1 MSKTILITGSSRGIG
16 ATLAK
21 LAVNDGYE
29 VIIHGRKLSRHL
41 KLIAKQLGSRFL
53 SFDVNNEKEI
63 KHSLKSIKKIDILV
77 NSAGLNISKSFIKLT
92 DEDWRSVYNTN
103 VFGIANVIRCT
114 LPIMKKSN
122 LLSKIINIA
131 SVKGTYSAV
140 GHLAYASSK
149 AAVINLTTGLAKELA
164 PNVLVNSVS
173 PGFTST
179 DMTKNTWS
187 KRIKKQVDSILLKR
201 MATPDEIAN
210 VVLFLCSDKCSYITG
225 QNINVDGG
233 FGIKNE

>member
-29 VIIHGRKLSRHL
+29 VILHGRKLSRNL
-41 KLIAKQLGSRFL
+41 KLIAKQLGSKFV

-63 KHSLKSIKKIDILV
+63 KYALKNIKKIDVLV
-77 NSAGLNISKSFIKLT
+77 NSAGLNISKPFVKLT
-92 DEDWRSVYNTN
+92 DKDWRFVYNVN
-103 VFGIANVIRCT
+103 VFGTANVVRCI
-114 LPIMKKSN
+114 LPIIKKSTC
-122 LLSKIINIA
+122 SKIINIA
-131 SVKGTYSAV
+131 SVKGTSSAV
-140 GHLAYASSK
+140 GHAAYSSSK
-149 AAVINLTTGLAKELA
+149 AAVINLTAGLAKELA
-164 PNVLVNSVS
+164 PSVMVNSVS
-173 PGFTST
+173 PGFTNT

-201 MATPDEIAN
+201 MATPEEIAN
-210 VVLFLCSDKCSYITG
+210 VVLFLCSDKCTYITG

>member
-21 LAVNDGYE
+21 LATNDGYE
-29 VIIHGRKLSRHL
+29 VILHGRKLSRNL
-41 KLIAKQLGSRFL
+41 KLIARQLGSRCV

-63 KHSLKSIKKIDILV
+63 KHALKSIKKIDILV
-77 NSAGLNISKSFIKLT
+77 NSAGLNISKSFMKLT
-92 DEDWRSVYNTN
+92 DKDWRFVYNAN

-114 LPIMKKSN
+114 LPIIKKST
-122 LLSKIINIA
+122 LSKIINIA

-140 GHLAYASSK
+140 GHVAYASSK

-164 PNVLVNSVS
+164 PNVMVNSVS
-173 PGFTST
+173 PGFTNT

-210 VVLFLCSDKCSYITG
+210 VVLFLCSDKCTYITG

-233 FGIKNE
+233 LTVPRN

>member
-1 MSKTILITGSSRGIG
+1 
-16 ATLAK
+16 
-21 LAVNDGYE
+21 
-29 VIIHGRKLSRHL
+29 
-41 KLIAKQLGSRFL
+41 
-53 SFDVNNEKEI
+53 
-63 KHSLKSIKKIDILV
+63 
-77 NSAGLNISKSFIKLT
+77 
-92 DEDWRSVYNTN
+92 
-103 VFGIANVIRCT
+103 
-114 LPIMKKSN
+114 MKKSN

-140 GHLAYASSK
+140 GHLAYASSR

-225 QNINVDGG
+225 QNISVDGG

>member
-29 VIIHGRKLSRHL
+29 VILHGRKLSNKL
-41 KLIAKQLGSRFL
+41 KLIAKQLGSKCVC
-53 SFDVNNEKEI
+53 FDVNNEKEI
-63 KHSLKSIKKIDILV
+63 KHALKSVKKIDILV
-77 NSAGLNISKSFIKLT
+77 NSAGFNISKSFTKLT
-92 DEDWRSVYNTN
+92 NKDWRSVYDTN
-103 VFGIANVIRCT
+103 IFGVANVIRCT
-114 LPIMKKSN
+114 LPIIKKSTS
-122 LLSKIINIA
+122 LSKIINIA

-140 GHLAYASSK
+140 GHVAYASSK
-149 AAVINLTTGLAKELA
+149 AALINFTTGLAKELA
-164 PNVLVNSVS
+164 PVVLVNSVS
-173 PGFTST
+173 PGFTKT
-179 DMTKNTWS
+179 DMTDGTWS
-187 KRIKKQVDSILLKR
+187 KRIEKQVDSILLKR

-210 VVLFLCSDKCSYITG
+210 VVLFLCSDKCTYITG